1 MSKRYLSIAS
11 SNGGN
16 GVFGYS
22 SGNPQLKFLISNN
35 GMLQSQELRFQGTF
49 KRVLNTPRT
58 GADPTTP
65 TTNEIDKTKDVNVDA
80 FVGIQS
86 IIQNLEISSR
96 QYSNRSLESI
106 QNYPRLVGNF
116 MSSLHSKSGLDTQMF
131 HEQGSKGY
139 GFDTL
144 TEESHVDGI
153 NALTKYSSAGQ
164 KIAMRLPFCATKGIP
179 FDIRLVCGMFMSND
193 IDLEALGGLAI
204 TINLAPNENVMYGT
218 DASLYHYII
227 ENPRLV
233 VPVLS
238 KTEQQQMALM
248 QNPSP
253 QMNFLSFTSLYNTIN
268 STDQQVVH
276 RVSLKGVISTMSNF
290 IPTSYINSFTE
301 NGQAQ
306 YNPAI
311 QKLVYNMDGKR
322 FPLEYSIEVDR
333 DETLSELNQPTT
345 NPQLLRNYIEAFR
358 NSKDVKKS
366 CINPVISGVQS
377 QIDKHGVFGIG
388 ASFDSVSNAGIP
400 AEVSTLGFELQA
412 KLTDPAKFASL
423 PNAQTTLTYSVYT
436 YYLCRQSV
444 QVANGGIQV
453 VA

>member
-11 SNGGN
+11 SNGGA
-16 GVFGYS
+16 GTFGYS
-22 SGNPQLKFLISNN
+22 AGNPQLKFLVSNN
-35 GMLQSQELRFQGTF
+35 GLLQSQELRFQGTF
-49 KRVLNTPRT
+49 KRVLNTLAG
-58 GADPTTP
+58 GATL
-65 TTNEIDKTKDVNVDA
+65 NEVDATKDLNVDA
-80 FVGIQS
+80 FCGIQS
-86 IIQNLEISSR
+86 VIQNLEISSR
-96 QYSNRSLESI
+96 QYSNRSIETIS
-106 QNYPRLVGNF
+106 NYPRLVSNF
-116 MSSLHSKSGLDTQMF
+116 MSGLHSKSGLDTQVY
-131 HEQGSKGY
+131 HEQGAKGY

-144 TEESHVDGI
+144 NEESHTDATNATSSYQSVD
-153 NALTKYSSAGQ
+153 Q
-164 KIAMRLPFCATKGIP
+164 KLAMKIPYCAVKGIE
-179 FDIRLVCGMFMSND
+179 FDMRLVCGMFMSQD

-204 TINLAPNENVMYGT
+204 TINLAPNESVLYGT

-238 KTEQQQMALM
+238 KTEQQQIALAE
-248 QNPSP
+248 NPSP

-290 IPTSYINSFTE
+290 IPTSYINSYTQ

-333 DETLSELNQPTT
+333 DESLSELNQPST

-366 CINPVISGVQS
+366 CINPVISGTQS
-377 QIDKHGVFGIG
+377 QMDKHGVFGIG

-400 AEVSTLGFELQA
+400 AEISTLGFELQC
-412 KLTDPAKFASL
+412 KLTDPTTFGSL

-436 YYLCRQSV
+436 YYLCRNSV
-444 QVANGGIQV
+444 QVGAGGLQV
-453 VA
+453 VN

>member
-1 MSKRYLSIAS
+1 
-11 SNGGN
+11 
-16 GVFGYS
+16 
-22 SGNPQLKFLISNN
+22 
-35 GMLQSQELRFQGTF
+35 
-49 KRVLNTPRT
+49 
-58 GADPTTP
+58 
-65 TTNEIDKTKDVNVDA
+65 
-80 FVGIQS
+80 
-86 IIQNLEISSR
+86 
-96 QYSNRSLESI
+96 
-106 QNYPRLVGNF
+106 
-116 MSSLHSKSGLDTQMF
+116 
-131 HEQGSKGY
+131 
-139 GFDTL
+139 
-144 TEESHVDGI
+144 
-153 NALTKYSSAGQ
+153 
-164 KIAMRLPFCATKGIP
+164 
-179 FDIRLVCGMFMSND
+179 
-193 IDLEALGGLAI
+193 
-204 TINLAPNENVMYGT
+204 
-218 DASLYHYII
+218 
-227 ENPRLV
+227 
-233 VPVLS
+233 
-238 KTEQQQMALM
+238 
-248 QNPSP
+248 
-253 QMNFLSFTSLYNTIN
+253 
-268 STDQQVVH
+268 
-276 RVSLKGVISTMSNF
+276 MSNF

>member
-16 GVFGYS
+16 GIFGYS
-22 SGNPQLKFLISNN
+22 AGNPQLKFLVSNN

-49 KRVLNTPRT
+49 KRVLNTNSSTNPRL
-58 GADPTTP
+58 
-65 TTNEIDKTKDVNVDA
+65 NEVDKTKDLNVDA

-86 IIQNLEISSR
+86 VVQNLEISSR

-144 TEESHVDGI
+144 TEESHLDGT
-153 NALTKYSSAGQ
+153 NASTKYSSAGQ
-164 KIAMRLPFCATKGIP
+164 KIAMRVPYSAKLGMP

-204 TINLAPNENVMYGT
+204 TINLAPNENVLYGT
-218 DASLYHYII
+218 DASDYHYII

-238 KTEQQQMALM
+238 KTEQQQLALA

-276 RVSLKGVISTMSNF
+276 RVSLKGVISSMSNF
-290 IPTSYINSFTE
+290 IPVSYINSFTE

-333 DETLSELNQPTT
+333 DETLKETEQPTT
-345 NPQLLRNYIEAFR
+345 NPQLLRNYLESFR
-358 NSKDVKKS
+358 NSKDIKKS
-366 CINPVISGVQS
+366 CVNPVISGVQS

-388 ASFDSVSNAGIP
+388 CSFDSVSNAGIP

-412 KLTDPAKFASL
+412 KLTDPAKFAS
-423 PNAQTTLTYSVYT
+423 AVADQTTLSYAVYT

>member
-22 SGNPQLKFLISNN
+22 AGNPQLKFLVSNN

-49 KRVLNTPRT
+49 KRVKNNN
-58 GADPTTP
+58 PTTP
-65 TTNEIDKTKDVNVDA
+65 TTNETDKTKDLNVDA

-86 IIQNLEISSR
+86 VVQNLEISSR

-144 TEESHVDGI
+144 NEESHLDGT
-153 NALTKYSSAGQ
+153 NASTKYSSAGQ
-164 KIAMRLPFCATKGIP
+164 KIAMRVPYCAIKGIP
-179 FDIRLVCGMFMSND
+179 FDLRLVCGMFMSND

-204 TINLAPNENVMYGT
+204 TINLAPNENVLYGG
-218 DASLYHYII
+218 DASDYHYII

-238 KTEQQQMALM
+238 KTEQQQMALA

-276 RVSLKGVISTMSNF
+276 RVSLKGVISSMSNF
-290 IPTSYINSFTE
+290 IPVSYINSYE
-301 NGQAQ
+301 QNGQAQ

-333 DETLSELNQPTT
+333 DETLKETEQPTT
-345 NPQLLRNYIEAFR
+345 NPQLLRNYLEAFR
-358 NSKDVKKS
+358 NSKDIKKS
-366 CINPVISGVQS
+366 CVNPVISGVQS
-377 QIDKHGVFGIG
+377 QIEKHGVFGIG
-388 ASFDSVSNAGIP
+388 CSFDSVSNAGIP

-412 KLTDPAKFASL
+412 KLTDPAKFDTAV
-423 PNAQTTLTYSVYT
+423 AQQTTLSYAVYT

>member
-22 SGNPQLKFLISNN
+22 AGNPQLKFLVSNN

-49 KRVLNTPRT
+49 KRVANASANQTLN
-58 GADPTTP
+58 
-65 TTNEIDKTKDVNVDA
+65 EVDKTKDLNLDA

-86 IIQNLEISSR
+86 VIQNLEISSR

-144 TEESHVDGI
+144 NEESHLDGT
-153 NALTKYSSAGQ
+153 NASTKYSSAGQ
-164 KIAMRLPFCATKGIP
+164 KIAQRVPYCAIKGIP
-179 FDIRLVCGMFMSND
+179 FDLRLVCGMFMSND
-193 IDLEALGGLAI
+193 IDLEALGGLSI
-204 TINLAPNENVMYGT
+204 TINLAPNENVIYGG

-238 KTEQQQMALM
+238 KTENQQMALM

-276 RVSLKGVISTMSNF
+276 RVSLKGVISSMSNF
-290 IPTSYINSFTE
+290 IPVSYINSYDQ

-333 DETLSELNQPTT
+333 DETLKETEQPTT
-345 NPQLLRNYIEAFR
+345 NPQLLRNYLEAFR
-358 NSKDVKKS
+358 NSKDIKKS

-388 ASFDSVSNAGIP
+388 CSFDSVSNAGIP

-412 KLTDPAKFASL
+412 KLTDPTTFDSL
-423 PNAQTTLTYSVYT
+423 PNAQTTLSYAVYT